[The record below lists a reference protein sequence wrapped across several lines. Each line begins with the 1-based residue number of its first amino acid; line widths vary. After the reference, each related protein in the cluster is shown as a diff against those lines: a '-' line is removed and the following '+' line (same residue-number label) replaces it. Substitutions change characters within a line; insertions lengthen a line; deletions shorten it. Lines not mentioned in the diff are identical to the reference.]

1 MLSTADR
8 RVDDILG
15 RPMLS
20 TADEGV
26 DDILGWPYAI
36 YC

>member
-8 RVDDILG
+8 RVDDILV

-26 DDILGWPYAI
+26 DDRRYAI
-36 YC
+36 C